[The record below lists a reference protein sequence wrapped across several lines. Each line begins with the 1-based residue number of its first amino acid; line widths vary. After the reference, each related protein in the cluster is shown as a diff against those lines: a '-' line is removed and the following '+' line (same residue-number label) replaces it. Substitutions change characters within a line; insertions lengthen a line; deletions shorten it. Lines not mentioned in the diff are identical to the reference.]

1 MEQTGTHVDDLLEK
15 VKSSYDLASLEEKKE
30 IVAQLD
36 SWVKAHSE
44 LMVDQA
50 PDELSSVELEAQV
63 HPLPGKAGESR
74 LDSSSPSVLSD
85 LSRIVENEFLLQ
97 QIAEN
102 IEQAFWLSDFHSE
115 RIIYVSPAF
124 QTIWGRTRESLYA
137 NPQML
142 IESVHPEDRVQVL
155 VAKPHIDHKS
165 FNQAYRIIRPD
176 GSLRW
181 VFTRTFL
188 LQDKKGAPE
197 YVLSIAEDIT
207 DQKGVEQ
214 TLRKTLDHMHEQFN
228 LSRRMSLARKPQ
240 GVLKILM
247 SAYELRS
254 AKRATL
260 VYFDQPKIGPSH
272 GMEMIATWVSDRNL
286 SDWSEECNFY
296 EEHSVWDLL
305 KPDRTVVI
313 SGIESN
319 PRLLPIA
326 REFLLAEKI
335 QTLAIFPLVAM
346 GDWVG
351 SLLVFYKQ
359 EHLFDRFVLRQL
371 KVLVDQASI
380 TLYNLK
386 LLEVEAESR
395 HEAERAN
402 EIKTEFLA
410 MITHELRT
418 PLTSIIG
425 FTTTLLAQD
434 VRWEPAEQR
443 DFIQTILQEAD
454 RLNELIVHLLD
465 LSRLEAGM
473 LPILISPVSI
483 QDIIEDALPQFNA
496 LTNDQTLKLEISEKL
511 PPINADKKRIS
522 QVLVNLVRNSATYSP
537 KGTEITISTRKR
549 GNFVQVSV
557 NDQGPGIPSG
567 DHKRVFRAFQRGV
580 KAENSSIQGAGLGL
594 AICKGLVEAHG
605 GHIWIAKK
613 MVQGASICF
622 TIPLVTDHIPSTD
635 MVKEQ

>member
-1 MEQTGTHVDDLLEK
+1 MEQNGALVDDLLEK
-15 VKSSYDLASLEEKKE
+15 LKASYDLATVDEKRE
-30 IVAQLD
+30 IEAQLN
-36 SWVKAHSE
+36 SWVKGQSE
-44 LMVDQA
+44 PTGDQA
-50 PDELSSVELEAQV
+50 SVELS
-63 HPLPGKAGESR
+63 GM
-74 LDSSSPSVLSD
+74 DSVSLSGAPD
-85 LSRIVENEFLLQ
+85 LSSITENEFLLQ
-97 QIAEN
+97 QITEN

-124 QTIWGRTRESLYA
+124 QTIWGQTRESLYD
-137 NPQML
+137 NPQLL

-155 VAKPHIDHKS
+155 IAKPRIDHKS
-165 FNQAYRIIRPD
+165 FNQAYRIIRRD
-176 GSLRW
+176 GSMRW

-188 LQDKKGAPE
+188 LQDKNGAPD
-197 YVLSIAEDIT
+197 YVLSIAEDVT

-260 VYFDQPKIGPSH
+260 LYFDQPKTGPSH
-272 GMEMIATWVSDRNL
+272 GMEILASWMSDRNL
-286 SDWSEECNFY
+286 PGWSDEVDLY
-296 EEHSVWDLL
+296 EEPSMWDLL
-305 KPDRTVVI
+305 KADRTVVI
-313 SGIESN
+313 SGIESD
-319 PRLLPIA
+319 PRLHPVV
-326 REFLLAEKI
+326 REFLTAEKI

-346 GDWVG
+346 GNWVG
-351 SLLVFYKQ
+351 SLLVFYRQ

-418 PLTSIIG
+418 PLTSIMG
-425 FTTTLLAQD
+425 FTTTLLADD
-434 VRWEPAEQR
+434 VRWEPDEQR
-443 DFIQTILQEAD
+443 DFIQTIQQEAD
-454 RLNELIVHLLD
+454 RLNELIAHLLD
-465 LSRLEAGM
+465 LTRLDAGM
-473 LPILISPVSI
+473 LPISMIPVSI
-483 QDIIEDALPQFNA
+483 YDIIEDALPQLNA
-496 LTNDQTLKLEISEKL
+496 LTNEQILRLEISDTL
-511 PPINADKKRIS
+511 PPIYADKKRVS
-522 QVLVNLVRNSATYSP
+522 QVLVNLVRNAATYSP

-549 GNFVQVSV
+549 GNFVQISVS
-557 NDQGPGIPSG
+557 DQGPGIPTV
-567 DHKRVFRAFQRGV
+567 DHRRVFRAFQRGSN
-580 KAENSSIQGAGLGL
+580 AENGSMQGAGLGL

-613 MVQGASICF
+613 MALGASICF
-622 TIPLVTDHIPSTD
+622 TIPLVSDPIPAIDT
-635 MVKEQ
+635 MKEE